1 MEYTVSEFGEV
12 IIRKRSRKERGI
24 LSNMIKVTYQERLRN
39 KLNCYLTEKAL
50 QAEATVNLISQ
61 ASYSR
66 NNILFGHEWKV
77 LNKEN
82 LNNEVMKVQYTEL
95 FGQASTKTLAFT
107 MRERKQLKF

>member
-66 NNILFGHEWKV
+66 NNILFRHEWKV

-82 LNNEVMKVQYTEL
+82 LNNGGYEGAIYR
-95 FGQASTKTLAFT
+95 AFWAGFY
-107 MRERKQLKF
+107 QDFSFYNA